1 MKEQQHFQITP
12 LPSPTPKPQTVGAP
26 ANPPQP
32 ANQARPAMKA
42 PQPAPPPAVQP
53 SPQPVRTPPPQTQ
66 TATPESN
73 YSVPNIITEPAKGGF
88 QGGTGGVKTLYAEN
102 LQKSYGG
109 RRVVD
114 GVSFYVRRGEVVGL
128 LGRNG
133 AGKTTSFDMVLGL
146 VKPEKGKIRMEDK
159 DLTKLAIHKRSRE
172 GVGYLPQENSIFR
185 KLTVADNMRLIMEM
199 HKVPRKEQDKRR
211 KFLLS
216 EFGLDHL
223 ENVVA
228 VALSG
233 GERRRLELARCLAS
247 EPEFILLDEPFTG
260 VDPISISDIQGL
272 IRRLR
277 DEWNLGVLLTDHNPR
292 ATLKITDRAYLI
304 DHGKILVA
312 GTSREVADSPVAR
325 KQYLGEDFIL

>member
-1 MKEQQHFQITP
+1 MQDRQGTM
-12 LPSPTPKPQTVGAP
+12 TVAAPQTA
-26 ANPPQP
+26 
-32 ANQARPAMKA
+32 
-42 PQPAPPPAVQP
+42 
-53 SPQPVRTPPPQTQ
+53 
-66 TATPESN
+66 
-73 YSVPNIITEPAKGGF
+73 
-88 QGGTGGVKTLYAEN
+88 VKTLIIEN

-114 GVSFYVRRGEVVGL
+114 GVSFHVSRGEVVGL

-146 VKPEKGKIRMEDK
+146 VKPEKGRISMNE
-159 DLTKLAIHKRSRE
+159 TNMTNLAIHQRSRL
-172 GVGYLPQENSIFR
+172 GVGYLPQEASIFR
-185 KLTVADNMRLIMEM
+185 KLSVTDNIKMVLELRNF
-199 HKVPRKEQDKRR
+199 PRREFNSRIKN
-211 KFLLS
+211 LLG

-223 ENVVA
+223 GDTIA
-228 VALSG
+228 VQLSG
-233 GERRRLELARCLAS
+233 GERRRLELARCLAA

-304 DHGKILVA
+304 DSGKILVA

-325 KQYLGEDFIL
+325 KHYLGEDFTL